1 MPARFR
7 AQRKISIQVISM
19 KKRMARLL
27 YKIQNLIVIQAIRYG
42 LVTLIPV
49 LMVGSFALVF
59 KSLPIN
65 GYEAFISEWGGG
77 ILFTIFDNV
86 FNVTFGMLSIYTAAI
101 VGHHYGVL
109 CEKRDRQYKNATLL
123 VSLACFFLLSG
134 VPECDFSAFGPKG
147 MFTAILSACVAS
159 SLFMKMTQ
167 VLQYKSL
174 LTDGADVRLG
184 FSIQAIIPAA
194 CTIGF
199 VAVINHIILYI
210 FNASSVYELLTQMF
224 NGAFSY
230 IGRGLPRGLCFVI
243 ASSMLW
249 LFGIHGSNI
258 LETVANDLTT
268 QANEI
273 NAALAEQG
281 KAATEI
287 LTKQFID
294 NFVLMG
300 GCGATICL
308 LGALLF
314 FSKRSNTRQ
323 LAKFSA
329 LPMIFNINEIMVFG
343 LPIIYNPTFFIPF
356 LATPVVCFLT
366 TYFSMRAGLVPPIS
380 HEVQWT
386 TPILFSG
393 YTATGSIAGA
403 VLQFVNLCLG
413 IAIYAPF
420 VKRYDKERQKI
431 AKRDYEKLVARL
443 KESERTRIPVRLTDT
458 SNSYGWMGKALAA
471 DLQRAMEMHEL
482 QLYYQPQFHAD
493 GNCIGAEALLRWNHK
508 MLGSIYPPLILQLA
522 EEAGFLQCL
531 EELIIK
537 RAVSDISRLQE
548 KHPDKTL
555 KISANVTGTTVQ
567 TKSFEKFLKNLSK
580 NHRIKEMGMC
590 LEITEQAALQLD
602 DALSRRFSRIR
613 EMGFVLAVDDF
624 SMGNTSIQYLTG
636 NHFDMIKLDGS
647 LVTGIL
653 DNPRCREIISSLVQL
668 SKSLGVKV
676 LAEYVSDAGIQ
687 EKLLELGC
695 VLYQGWHYSPAITY
709 EEFDSMLAHSG

>member
-1 MPARFR
+1 M
-7 AQRKISIQVISM
+7 Q
-19 KKRMARLL
+19 KRMAMLL
-27 YKIQNLIVIQAIRYG
+27 SKIQNLIVIQSIRYG
-42 LVTLIPV
+42 LVTLIPI
-49 LMVGSFALVF
+49 LMIGSFALVL

-65 GYEAFISEWGGG
+65 GYEAFITEWANG
-77 ILFTIFDNV
+77 ILFTIFDGI

-101 VGHHYGVL
+101 VGHHYGIL
-109 CEKRDRQYKNATLL
+109 CEKRDRQYGNATLL

-134 VPECDFSAFGPKG
+134 VPECEFSAFGAKG
-147 MFTAILSACVAS
+147 MFTAILSACIAS

-167 VLQYKSL
+167 ILQYKSL
-174 LTDGADVRLG
+174 LTDGADIRLG
-184 FSIQAIIPAA
+184 FSIQSILPAA

-199 VAVINHIILYI
+199 IAIINYILLYI
-210 FNASSVYELLTQMF
+210 FNVSSVYELLTQIF

-243 ASSMLW
+243 ASSILW
-249 LFGIHGSNI
+249 FFGMHGSNM
-258 LETVANDLTT
+258 LESVANDLTL

-308 LGALLF
+308 LGALLL

-329 LPMIFNINEIMVFG
+329 FPMIFNINEIMVFG
-343 LPIIYNPTFFIPF
+343 LPIIYNPTFFVPF
-356 LATPVVCFLT
+356 LSTPVVCFLT
-366 TYFSMRAGLVPPIS
+366 TYFSMSVGLVPPIS
-380 HEVQWT
+380 HDVQWT

-393 YTATGSIAGA
+393 YTATGSVAGA
-403 VLQFVNLCLG
+403 ILQFVNLCLG

-431 AKRDYEKLVARL
+431 AKRDYEKLVNKL
-443 KESERTRIPVRLTDT
+443 KESEKTRTPVRLMDV

-471 DLQRAMEMHEL
+471 DLQHAMDTHEL
-482 QLYYQPQFHAD
+482 QLYYQPQFHAN
-493 GNCIGAEALLRWNHK
+493 GSCIGAEALLRWNHK
-508 MLGSIYPPLILQLA
+508 MLGLIYPPLVFQLA
-522 EEAGFLQCL
+522 EEAGFLEYL
-531 EELIIK
+531 EELIINK
-537 RAVSDISRLQE
+537 AVSDIRLIQE
-548 KHPDKTL
+548 KHPDKKL
-555 KISANVTGTTVQ
+555 KISANVTGITIQ
-567 TKSFEKFLKNLSK
+567 SKSFEKFLKNLSK
-580 NHRIKEMGMC
+580 NHPIKEMGMC

-602 DALSRRFSRIR
+602 DNLSKCFSRIR

-624 SMGNTSIQYLTG
+624 SMGSTSIQYLTG

-653 DNPRCREIISSLVQL
+653 DNPRCCEIISSIVQL
-668 SKSLGVKV
+668 SNSLDLKV
-676 LAEYVSDAGIQ
+676 LAEYVSDARIQ

-695 VLYQGWHYSPAITY
+695 VLYQGWHYSPAITC
-709 EEFDSMLAHSG
+709 EEFDSMLTHSDN